1 MRNGGAI
8 VFIFSFESALRP
20 SMEVFAAKADPKRA
34 DHRKESTVARK
45 NLTMPRAGLVLLFLR
60 TPLGF
65 AILAGL
71 TTLFV
76 ALTLIPRS
84 DEEQRGRLS

>member
-1 MRNGGAI
+1 
-8 VFIFSFESALRP
+8 
-20 SMEVFAAKADPKRA
+20 
-34 DHRKESTVARK
+34 
-45 NLTMPRAGLVLLFLR
+45 LVLLFLR